1 MRPDIAQAIHD
12 AAVSKQAGFLD
23 LVADKMLSDA
33 FMRITEWAVVARCDE
48 DGFDGWLRTD
58 EGRTYMLLV
67 AEALS

>member
-12 AAVSKQAGFLD
+12 AAVSDHDDGLD
-23 LVADKMLSDA
+23 VATCVILIDA
-33 FMRITEWAVVARCDE
+33 FMSIIDWGMAADHP
-48 DGFDGWLRTD
+48 DSFQGWLSTD